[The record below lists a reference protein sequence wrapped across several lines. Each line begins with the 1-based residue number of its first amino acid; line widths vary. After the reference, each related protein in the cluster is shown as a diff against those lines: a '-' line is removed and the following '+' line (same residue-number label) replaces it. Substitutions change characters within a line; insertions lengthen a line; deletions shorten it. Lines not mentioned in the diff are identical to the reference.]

1 MLRTAVI
8 TVASGRHSHLR
19 RQQHALAQRNR
30 PDVRVVVAMGD
41 HDIGSVVADACR
53 EEPDQ
58 VVVHAVPVPT
68 AELPLASARNAGA
81 EIAACRGAELLVFL
95 DVDCIPG
102 PRLLARYREAA
113 EQVSRT
119 AGPVLLCGPVT
130 YLAPLPAGEA
140 DYPPELSALTNPH
153 PARPAPMPGELQRA
167 EDLRLFWSLSFAMS
181 TPDWRKVGGFDEAY
195 TGYGAEDT
203 DLGQRVAALGG
214 TMFWVGGADA
224 YHQWHPVSDPPVEHV
239 EAIVRNANV
248 FRAKWGWTP
257 MEGWL
262 RAFAD
267 RGLAEYDA
275 ARGSWDHRSSPSA
288 AAG

>member
-1 MLRTAVI
+1 MRTAVI
-8 TVASGRHSHLR
+8 TVAAGRHSHLR

-30 PDVRVVVAMGD
+30 PDVRVLVAMGD
-41 HDIGSVVADACR
+41 PDIGSVVADAFPDD
-53 EEPDQ
+53 PDQ
-58 VVVHAVPVPT
+58 MVVHNLVVPT

-81 EIAACRGAELLVFL
+81 DIAAARGAELLVFL

-102 PRLLARYREAA
+102 PRLLSRYREAA
-113 EQVSRT
+113 ERVNGLP
-119 AGPVLLCGPVT
+119 GPVLLCGPVT
-130 YLAPLPAGEA
+130 YLAPLLAGEA
-140 DYPPELSALTNPH
+140 DYPPDLTALSNPH
-153 PARPAPMPGELQRA
+153 PARPAPGPEELRRA
-167 EDLRLFWSLSFAMS
+167 EDLRLFWSLSFAMR
-181 TPDWRKVGGFDEAY
+181 TPDWRQVGGFDEAY

-214 TMFWVGGADA
+214 AMFWVGGADA

-248 FRAKWGWTP
+248 FRAKWGWSP

-275 ARGSWDHRSSPSA
+275 ARGSWGHPSSHST